1 MRITKVTILL
11 IAGLLALWGCST
23 TYHAPIAT
31 QAYHDITSHYNAY
44 FNVNEKLKATLIT
57 AEAARKDNFNEVLP
71 VYSYNNPKDFASY
84 TGDLDDCIKRST
96 QSIQL
101 HKPANW
107 ADDHVLLIGR
117 AYYYKGDYDK
127 ASSSFKLVT
136 TEYKEG
142 VDYRKVLEKKKRK
155 KGKPIPSRYIK
166 IQKNKAKKDKK
177 PEVQIVKNPDGTKTL
192 VKEDNRPEYSPWW
205 HEPARAE
212 ALIWLIKTY
221 TRQGKFADASSI
233 VTYAKSDDL
242 FYKDLDAELQLAE
255 ADLNVA
261 EKDYRSAIGPLEKYV
276 NDKKVRKNKKK
287 RVRPHFVLAQCYE
300 ATGDYKQ
307 AVDNYKQV
315 LKSRPNYDMEF
326 YAKIKMAKIGRKSS
340 GNSGEIRGLL
350 ARMAKDGKY
359 KDYWDQVYY
368 ELALIALDENNK
380 PQARAFLHKSVDNST
395 TNDEQKALSYLKLAE
410 LDYEDEQ
417 YVAAKFFYDSTLT
430 FMAKNDTRYRPTEE
444 RDKILEKLVA
454 QLQIIE
460 EEDSLQKMAK
470 LPKAELEKKIKAQIA
485 AKEREEENKKQEA
498 EAAKTQGGNDAF
510 NKTDPSKNQQPG
522 GGGAPSGSQWYFY
535 NTTARSAGYND
546 FTRKWGR
553 RKLEDNWRRKN
564 KSSVISD
571 DEVEAVATDTAG
583 KTAAKEQETFAN
595 EEERLIA
602 SVPTTPDKLEKST
615 KRIVEAYYAAATIY
629 KDELENNRKAAQ
641 TFEILNSKYPGH
653 HLLLESLY
661 NLYLIAVKQKQD
673 NRAAGYKDQILTK
686 FPESIIAK
694 ILRDPEFVNES
705 KRKELAIS
713 NYYSDV
719 YNDYVTGMYDTA
731 VYKIKMSDSRFKPNT
746 LRSKFDLL
754 NAMILAKQNKLKEYV
769 QELNRIIAKSND
781 AEVKDKAQSLLSAL
795 NRSTLPQWDLS
806 SDTANILRDSLNAK
820 YVSAEALKDKPGL
833 PFGPT
838 RLTPETPKPGSKDT
852 VSTPKPVSGKTEPA
866 TPAAPVAKDTT
877 TTKPGAPTPAAPAVT
892 NADTGKASTPVVAE
906 EPEDPTSPYKVGD
919 EQPHYFIV
927 FVKDAAVTQ
936 PSISAVLAK
945 VDAYNSTNHTAKRL
959 TTKQVLVDSKGTR
972 IINSRQFKNKADA
985 MAYFADIKKQ
995 GHLFTELKPEQHE
1008 IAVISSAN
1016 YSSFLSA
1023 KDVAQYMKF
1032 FARHYK

>member
-11 IAGLLALWGCST
+11 LAGLLALWGCST

-57 AEAARKDNFNEVLP
+57 AEAARKDNYNEVIA
-71 VYSYNNPKDFASY
+71 VYPYNNPKDFASY
-84 TGDLDDCIKRST
+84 TSDLDDCVKRATLSV
-96 QSIQL
+96 QL
-101 HKPANW
+101 HKPSNW
-107 ADDHVLLIGR
+107 ADDHLLLIGR

-142 VDYRKVLEKKKRK
+142 VDYRKVLEKKKK
-155 KGKPIPSRYIK
+155 KRGKPVPSRYIK
-166 IQKNKAKKDKK
+166 LQKNKAKKDKK
-177 PEVQIVKNPDGTKTL
+177 PDVQIVKNPDGTKTL

-212 ALIWLIKTY
+212 ALIWLIKTL
-221 TRQGKFADASSI
+221 TRQGQFADAASI
-233 VTYAKSDDL
+233 VTYAKSDEL
-242 FYKDLDAELQLAE
+242 FYKDLDADLQLAE

-261 EKDYRSAIGPLEKYV
+261 EKDYSSAIGPLEKYV
-276 NDKKVRKNKKK
+276 NDKKIRKNKKK

-300 ATGDYKQ
+300 VTGDYKQ
-307 AVDNYKQV
+307 AIDNYKQV

-326 YAKIKMAKIGRKSS
+326 YAKLKMAKIGRKSS

-368 ELALIALDENNK
+368 ELALISLDENNK
-380 PQARAFLHKSVDNST
+380 PQARTFLHKSVDNST
-395 TNDEQKALSYLKLAE
+395 TNDDQKALSYLKLAE

-460 EEDSLQKMAK
+460 QEDSLQKLAK
-470 LPKAELEKKIKAQIA
+470 LPKAEIEKKIKAQIA
-485 AKEREEENKKQEA
+485 AKEKEEEAKKQEA
-498 EAAKTQGGNDAF
+498 EASKTQGGTDAF
-510 NKTDPSKNQQPG
+510 NKSDPSKNQPVNG
-522 GGGAPSGSQWYFY
+522 GGSPSGSQWYFY

-546 FTRKWGR
+546 FNRKWGR

-564 KSSVISD
+564 KSSVIGD
-571 DEVEAVATDTAG
+571 DEVEAAVDTAN
-583 KTAAKEQETFAN
+583 KATAKKEETFGS
-595 EEERLIA
+595 EEERLMA
-602 SVPTTPDKLEKST
+602 GVPTTPEKLEKST
-615 KRIVEAYYAAATIY
+615 VRIVEAYYAVATIY

-686 FPESIIAK
+686 FPESVIAK

-719 YNDYVTGMYDTA
+719 YNDYATGMYDTA

-769 QELNRIIAKSND
+769 QELNKIIAKSND

-795 NRSTLPQWDLS
+795 NRSALPQWDLS
-806 SDTANILRDSLNAK
+806 GDTANLLRDSLNAK
-820 YVSAEALKDKPGL
+820 YVSADAMIEKPGL

-838 RLTPETPKPGSKDT
+838 RFGPDATKPISKDT
-852 VSTPKPVSGKTEPA
+852 VGVAKPMVNKNEPT
-866 TPAAPVAKDTT
+866 TPAAKDTT
-877 TTKPGAPTPAAPAVT
+877 SGKPGVTNPASPAVT
-892 NADTGKASTPVVAE
+892 NADTGKTTTPAVAQ
-906 EPEDPTSPYKVGD
+906 EPEDPTSPYKVGE
-919 EQPHYFIV
+919 EQPHYFII
-927 FVKDAAVTQ
+927 FIKDAAVTQ

-945 VDAYNSTNHTAKRL
+945 VDAYNSTNHTAKKL
-959 TTKQVLVDSKGTR
+959 TTKQVLVDSKGSR
-972 IINSRQFKNKADA
+972 VINSRQFKNKADA
-985 MAYFADIKKQ
+985 MAYLADIKKQ
-995 GHLFTELKPEQHE
+995 GHLFTELKLEQYE
-1008 IAVISSAN
+1008 IAVISNAN
-1016 YSSFLSA
+1016 YSAFLTA
-1023 KDVAQYMKF
+1023 KDVAQYIKF
-1032 FARHYK
+1032 FARNYK